1 MSKHICIYKLSLWSL
16 TGDFTNHSLQLQ
28 LLLKLKIQAS
38 PKLILSRLL
47 NLLILKLFS
56 FKCLSEHPLCRCYIV
71 RCDCFSTA
79 DCYLKRQ
86 RLVLKVDIAMPVL
99 SPVPSHW
106 YPPCSRPLHFHS
118 NHFTIHTNIGNQHLI
133 EVRTPT
139 HCESHA
145 TTSFTLYSA
154 TNLNI
159 NNGVKCVLSLS
170 TLNQIFWSEKR
181 DPKTKF
187 NLYH

>member
-1 MSKHICIYKLSLWSL
+1 MFDHESWENVYIQLSLCSL
-16 TGDFTNHSLQLQ
+16 RGDLTNHGLQLQ
-28 LLLKLKIQAS
+28 LIKSKIEAS
-38 PKLILSRLL
+38 PKLMLSGVV

-56 FKCLSEHPLCRCYIV
+56 FKCLSWNPLCGCYIV
-71 RCDCFSTA
+71 ECECFSTT
-79 DCYLKRQ
+79 DCYLKGQ

-99 SPVPSHW
+99 SPVPCHW
-106 YPPCSRPLHFHS
+106 YPSCSRPLHFHS
-118 NHFTIHTNIGNQHLI
+118 NHFSIKTNIGNQHLI

-159 NNGVKCVLSLS
+159 NIGSNV
-170 TLNQIFWSEKR
+170 F
-181 DPKTKF
+181 
-187 NLYH
+187 